1 MIKQNFFKS
10 ILCLLMGIV
19 CNVAWA
25 EVTPLTFSTEDAPVW
40 YYIQFKAGGNLL
52 NAPEANANLK
62 TCYVGDRSATTQ
74 WMLVGTADDFYL
86 RNVNGDYVGFSNGR
100 FTATTE
106 GDRKAKLK
114 ISVHG
119 DYHNIQRIG
128 GSGMNQHA
136 ATTPGVE
143 LAEYTAGDGNNALSF
158 VSCTSVSS
166 PALPLFSTEDAPEW
180 YMIQFTAGGAVLS
193 DQGAG
198 NQVITAAK
206 AITEANLWQFVGT
219 KESFYLKSYKGNYLY
234 HKSDGFYATT
244 ASTDGKTLLALD
256 ERVFGQWE
264 IHRPDVSIGLNQV
277 GGVGVGKSLKEW
289 YAGDTNN
296 QLQVEHVDLDAP
308 IVTNLL
314 QLSNDKVYTLR
325 SKRAFLFYKEG
336 MDKLCSSNGTG
347 VGTVTFD
354 KNHPNQQFR
363 IEKSG
368 DNYYLYSVGA
378 GRYLSKDGSY
388 VETATHALSLND
400 VSATRPDYPWQL
412 ALDGNELNSQD
423 GGQADIGILFED
435 YNTADD
441 GNCYKIEVG
450 NIAFPPFS
458 TEQNPEYWWIQFC
471 AGGAMLTDKGAGSNA
486 QTADKAFSDV
496 QLWQLVGDQSG
507 FYLKNK
513 AGRYLSWSNSRF
525 QTTESADSKA
535 TLILHN
541 STNGHAE
548 DAGCYEIQLK
558 GGNYLNQSGGAGAG
572 KELSTWNSGDNNN
585 HFVLVST
592 VVEYPEFDNEESWY
606 YIQFC
611 NGGWVIEDKGVGE
624 NVRTAKVNDFNTQ
637 RWRVIG
643 TKDKCQFINQDGHYL
658 VYNNNRIQTS
668 VTPDE
673 KGFRLVAT
681 SNGRY
686 APSLEIQHNGTDGKS
701 FNMNEGAGKDKEIAL
716 YDANDGGNPLSFVVA
731 STVAFPEFAIE
742 SSSASAPEE
751 PLTLWY
757 RQPATAMESNDIW
770 MEYSLP
776 IGNGQFGASIF
787 GGVAKEEVQFNE
799 KTLWSGTKNDYSAEY
814 GDYENFGS
822 VYIED
827 LSGMFTY
834 NPTKPVQNYYRD
846 LNLKNATATVT
857 YEDANGVEYKR
868 QYIASYP
875 DKVVAM
881 HLTASEDAKVSI
893 KVTMAAGR
901 PGLKAETSY
910 AYGTATFGGKL
921 ETISYKAL
929 AKVVPT
935 GGTMTTNEN
944 GITVTGADEVLI
956 ILGGATD
963 YDPTNANYVSGTDGL
978 SALVAERV
986 NAAAAKPWSTLYDAH
1001 VEDHKSFFDRCD
1013 FVLDGATNNMPT
1025 DELIRQY
1032 ANRVTGTEDYAL
1044 MLEQLYFAYGRYL
1057 EIGSSRGVDL
1067 PANLQGIWNNSSEP
1081 AWNADIHANINVQM
1095 NYWPAEPTNLSELH
1109 MPFLNYIIN
1118 MAKST
1123 EWKNLSQQRNGAKRP
1138 EAWTMLTENNI
1149 FGGFGSFQQNALIN
1163 NAWYVSHLW
1172 QHYRYTLDEVFLEKA
1187 FPAMWGATVFWMERL
1202 VLNETDGK
1210 YECPN
1215 EYSPEHGPYAENAT
1229 AHSQQLV
1236 WELFDNTLKAI
1247 EILGDKVQVA
1257 ETDLNMLNERFE
1269 KLDKGLAIEQYTPNG
1284 ESGAWGEGSIAYGS
1298 DLLREWK
1305 TSNYYAGS
1313 NGHRHMS
1320 HLMCLYPFNQITAG
1334 TDLFNAAINSMKL
1347 RGDASTGW
1355 SMGWK
1360 INLWARAL
1368 DGDHSHDILELALR
1382 HHSVG
1387 GGGVYYNL
1395 YDAHTPFQIDGNFG
1409 ACAGIAEMLFQSH
1422 TDVLDILPA
1431 LPSVWEKGSI
1441 KGLKAVGNF
1450 TVDIE
1455 WENSLAQKVTITS
1468 HKGTTLRV
1476 RSNRGAMD
1484 IADAFVTV
1492 NGTEVAAQV
1501 DENGIATIPCEQG
1514 QTVVIDFTKRHS
1526 VAVKVYTPGK
1536 RVTTLEAGKKYF
1548 IYNTTEGRTGFLFD
1562 NGNGMGH
1569 TQKKPSGN
1577 NLLKTTNEAYLWEV
1591 ETTGEAGK
1599 YYLKAADGGYV
1610 NASGKT
1616 DNASAQVIYIQP
1628 WTTSTATKSGVK
1640 SEGEDGT
1647 IVENTNIGAGVFTIS
1662 GTKEGNT
1669 GKDCW
1674 NGNAGSSQKCR
1685 TVSYPA

>member
-1 MIKQNFFKS
+1 MKKRHVLRS
-10 ILCLLMGIV
+10 TLCLLLALV

-25 EVTPLTFSTEDAPVW
+25 EITQPTFSTEDAPVW

-52 NAPEANANLK
+52 NAPEANKNLK
-62 TCYVGDRSATTQ
+62 TISVGDRSATTQ
-74 WMLVGTADDFYL
+74 WMLVGTKDGFYL
-86 RNVNGDYVGFSNGR
+86 KNVNGDYVGFSNGF

-106 GDRKAKLK
+106 DKKATLK
-114 ISVHG
+114 ISESTHDAG
-119 DYHNIQRIG
+119 YYDIQRTG
-128 GSGMNQHA
+128 QSNGMNQWGGTGA
-136 ATTPGVE
+136 GVE
-143 LAEYTAGDGNNALSF
+143 LGEYSSGSNNSLSF

-166 PALPLFSTEDAPEW
+166 PALPLFSIEDAPEW

-193 DQGAG
+193 DQGADK
-198 NQVITAAK
+198 QVITAAK

-219 KESFYLKSYKGNYLY
+219 KENFYLKSYNGNYLY
-234 HKSDGFYATT
+234 RKDDGYYATT
-244 ASTDGKTLLALD
+244 SLPDGKTLLALD
-256 ERVFGQWE
+256 ERVFGQWD
-264 IHRPDVSIGLNQV
+264 IHRPSESKGLNQN
-277 GGVGVGKSLKEW
+277 GGAGAGKSLAEW
-289 YAGDTNN
+289 TAGDTNN
-296 QLQVEHVDLDAP
+296 QLQVVRVDLDAP
-308 IVTNLL
+308 TITALL

-325 SKRAFLFYKEG
+325 SKRAQLYYSDASKIS
-336 MDKLCSSNGTG
+336 SSNSITY
-347 VGTVTFD
+347 D
-354 KNHPNQQFR
+354 RNAPNQQFK

-378 GRYLSKDGSY
+378 QKYLDGSGNY
-388 VETATHALSLND
+388 VDNIS
-400 VSATRPDYPWQL
+400 SAAAVTLHDASGTYADYPWKLQL
-412 ALDGNELNSQD
+412 GSNYFNSQD
-423 GGQADIGILFED
+423 DGGLLV
-435 YNTADD
+435 NTYSSTDA

-450 NIAFPPFS
+450 NIAFSPFS

-513 AGRYLSWSNSRF
+513 AGRYLSWSDSRF

-558 GGNYLNQSGGAGAG
+558 GGNYLNQSGGAGTG

-585 HFVLVST
+585 HFVLVPT

-643 TKDKCQFINQDGHYL
+643 TKDNCQFINQDGHYL

-716 YDANDGGNPLSFVVA
+716 YNANDGGNPLSFVVA
-731 STVAFPEFAIE
+731 STVAFPEFAIK

-986 NAAAAKPWSTLYDAH
+986 NAVAAKPWSTLYDAH

-1123 EWKNLSQQRNGAKRP
+1123 EWKNLAQQRNGAKRP

-1215 EYSPEHGPYAENAT
+1215 EY
-1229 AHSQQLV
+1229 L
-1236 WELFDNTLKAI
+1236 
-1247 EILGDKVQVA
+1247 
-1257 ETDLNMLNERFE
+1257 
-1269 KLDKGLAIEQYTPNG
+1269 
-1284 ESGAWGEGSIAYGS
+1284 
-1298 DLLREWK
+1298 
-1305 TSNYYAGS
+1305 
-1313 NGHRHMS
+1313 
-1320 HLMCLYPFNQITAG
+1320 
-1334 TDLFNAAINSMKL
+1334 
-1347 RGDASTGW
+1347 
-1355 SMGWK
+1355 
-1360 INLWARAL
+1360 
-1368 DGDHSHDILELALR
+1368 
-1382 HHSVG
+1382 
-1387 GGGVYYNL
+1387 
-1395 YDAHTPFQIDGNFG
+1395 
-1409 ACAGIAEMLFQSH
+1409 
-1422 TDVLDILPA
+1422 
-1431 LPSVWEKGSI
+1431 
-1441 KGLKAVGNF
+1441 
-1450 TVDIE
+1450 
-1455 WENSLAQKVTITS
+1455 SLI
-1468 HKGTTLRV
+1468 H
-1476 RSNRGAMD
+1476 
-1484 IADAFVTV
+1484 I
-1492 NGTEVAAQV
+1492 
-1501 DENGIATIPCEQG
+1501 
-1514 QTVVIDFTKRHS
+1514 
-1526 VAVKVYTPGK
+1526 
-1536 RVTTLEAGKKYF
+1536 
-1548 IYNTTEGRTGFLFD
+1548 
-1562 NGNGMGH
+1562 
-1569 TQKKPSGN
+1569 
-1577 NLLKTTNEAYLWEV
+1577 
-1591 ETTGEAGK
+1591 
-1599 YYLKAADGGYV
+1599 
-1610 NASGKT
+1610 
-1616 DNASAQVIYIQP
+1616 
-1628 WTTSTATKSGVK
+1628 
-1640 SEGEDGT
+1640 
-1647 IVENTNIGAGVFTIS
+1647 
-1662 GTKEGNT
+1662 
-1669 GKDCW
+1669 
-1674 NGNAGSSQKCR
+1674 
-1685 TVSYPA
+1685 